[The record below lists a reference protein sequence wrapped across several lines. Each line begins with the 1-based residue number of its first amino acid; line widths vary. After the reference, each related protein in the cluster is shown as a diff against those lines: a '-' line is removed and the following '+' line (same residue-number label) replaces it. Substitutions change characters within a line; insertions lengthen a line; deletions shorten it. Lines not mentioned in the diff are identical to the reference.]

1 MATYIGTNGDDVNFG
16 GQTIQYGLGG
26 NDVLRVAGAGS
37 FTLFGGEGND
47 FLIFAE
53 GVDASGKMYGEAG
66 NDFLEADAAFAR
78 NDEFFGG
85 DGDDNMWGYG
95 GNDTL
100 LGGAGND
107 LAVGGDG
114 DDTLYGEDGN
124 DRLAGGTGTN
134 YLDGGAGDDEL
145 DGDIGNDTMLGGT
158 GNDTFH
164 SREGNDALFG
174 GDGNDILRAGEGAD
188 WIDGGAGFDYAVY
201 TNWVSGVVVRL
212 DVGMGVGG
220 EAQGDTL
227 INIEGVLGSALQDF
241 LIGDSVGN
249 VLFGQDGDDW
259 LYGQGGADQLYGG
272 NGSDQII
279 GGSGADY
286 LSGGAGNDQ
295 FWTLA
300 ADFEAGVFD
309 VINDFGSSAGNFDY
323 LRFEGIDPAR
333 LTYTDVGSSLVI
345 STDALGGSGGIIISN
360 FSTALLGDHLI
371 FA

>member
-1 MATYIGTNGDDVNFG
+1 MPQYIYGTDGADVVTPG
-16 GQTIQYGLGG
+16 PYAGMYVLLGKGG
-26 NDVLRVAGAGS
+26 NDIMDFQSGWGAY
-37 FTLFGGEGND
+37 GE
-47 FLIFAE
+47 
-53 GVDASGKMYGEAG
+53 MYGGAG
-66 NDFLEADAAFAR
+66 NDWLKADSSIAG
-78 NDEFFGG
+78 DDYLSGG
-85 DGDDNMWGYG
+85 DGDDVLLSYG
-95 GNDTL
+95 GNDIL
-100 LGGAGND
+100 VGGTGND
-107 LAVGGDG
+107 TLSAGTGDNS
-114 DDTLYGEDGN
+114 LFGEDGN
-124 DRLAGGTGTN
+124 DRLYALSGTN
-134 YLDGGAGDDEL
+134 YLDGGAGDDEF
-145 DGDIGNDTMLGGT
+145 DGGDGSDTMLGGT
-158 GNDTFH
+158 GNDTFY
-164 SREGNDALFG
+164 SREGNDFLYG
-174 GDGNDILRAGEGAD
+174 GDGNDVLRAGEGAD
-188 WIDGGAGFDYAVY
+188 WLDGGAGFDYAVY

-300 ADFEAGVFD
+300 ADLEAGVFD
-309 VINDFGSSAGNFDY
+309 VINDFGVSAGNYDY
-323 LRFEGIDPAR
+323 LRFEGVDPAR

-345 STDALGGSGGIIISN
+345 STDTLGGSGGIIISN